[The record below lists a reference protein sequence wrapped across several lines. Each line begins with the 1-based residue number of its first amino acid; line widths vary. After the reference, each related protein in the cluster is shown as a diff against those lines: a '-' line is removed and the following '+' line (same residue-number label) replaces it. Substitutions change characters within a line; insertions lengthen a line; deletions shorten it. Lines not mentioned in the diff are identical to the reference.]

1 MCPITRGRLGL
12 GLGLDL
18 GLCTLF
24 GTGKQMSDSVS
35 PFATGR
41 RGAREIFH

>member
-1 MCPITRGRLGL
+1 LG
-12 GLGLDL
+12 L

-41 RGAREIFH
+41 RGARRSVRYGYDYI